1 MNTYKNETLD
11 SAGAP
16 VLGSEWG
23 HLAFCTSRIERV
35 VYFSATKTASTLP
48 VSKATY
54 YSRRLAPRPPPART
68 ARAKPRAR
76 TPSRQRAPRRSAL
89 LLVQQGGTCAVFL
102 EVVGSSV
109 LTASDAQSNARRVH
123 VRLAES
129 GEVVITSPRSTSGQP
144 GELPPWRSAATYFE

>member
-1 MNTYKNETLD
+1 MTSHHWVMYAQRNFSARWTALELPGWNSYKNETLD

-54 YSRRLAPRPPPART
+54 YSRRLAPRPPLART

-76 TPSRQRAPRRSAL
+76 TPS
-89 LLVQQGGTCAVFL
+89 
-102 EVVGSSV
+102 
-109 LTASDAQSNARRVH
+109 
-123 VRLAES
+123 
-129 GEVVITSPRSTSGQP
+129 
-144 GELPPWRSAATYFE
+144 